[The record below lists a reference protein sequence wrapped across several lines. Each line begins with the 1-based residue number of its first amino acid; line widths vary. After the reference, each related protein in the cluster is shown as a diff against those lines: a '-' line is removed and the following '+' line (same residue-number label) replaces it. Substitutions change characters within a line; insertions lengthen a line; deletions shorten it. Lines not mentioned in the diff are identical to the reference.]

1 MSLYSASGDRTT
13 PFGVGGSKGRN
24 MKFVLTCGGTAGHIN
39 PAIAVAQ
46 RLQELQT
53 DCEILFIGAE
63 GKMEME
69 LVPRE
74 GFNILPLTVTNLSR
88 GHHLSDLRHNLSSL
102 KNVIDSENEAR
113 RILKEFAPDAVL
125 GTGGYVCY
133 PVLHEAAKLG
143 IPTLIHESNA
153 VPGLTTKM
161 LSRHVSCVLLGY
173 EESRAHYPD
182 VRDVRVTGTPVRG
195 KFCRY
200 TKELARKELGINEDL
215 PLVVS
220 MWGSLGSGHMNETFV
235 RMLPLMKGQ
244 DEFCMIHATGSYYY
258 ENVMGKLKG
267 AGLNPNDCNVE
278 LREYIYDAARVLAAA
293 DLVLCRAGASTLSE
307 LSSIGKP
314 AIIVPSPNVT
324 NQHQLKNARLV
335 EHAGGAKVLL
345 EGEFDEQSFL
355 NRIRETLRD
364 REGLD
369 RMAESMS
376 ELSVSDA
383 LDQIVDAV
391 LEYGRKK

>member
-1 MSLYSASGDRTT
+1 
-13 PFGVGGSKGRN
+13 

-46 RLQELQT
+46 RLRELLD

-69 LVPRE
+69 LVPRD
-74 GFNILPLTVTNLSR
+74 GFEIRPLRVTNISR
-88 GHHLSDLRHNLSSL
+88 GHRMSDLRHNLDSL
-102 KNVIDSENEAR
+102 KNVIDSGHEAR
-113 RILKEFAPDAVL
+113 RILKEYRPDAVL

-161 LSRHVSCVLLGY
+161 LTGHVSCVLLGY
-173 EESRAHYPD
+173 EESSVYYPNAKD
-182 VRDVRVTGTPVRG
+182 LRVTGTPVRG

-200 TKELARKELGINEDL
+200 TRETAREELGIDPDL

-220 MWGSLGSGHMNETFV
+220 MWGSLGSGHMNEIVT
-235 RMLPLMKGQ
+235 RMLPQMKGQ
-244 DEFCMIHATGSYYY
+244 HEFAMIHATGHYYY
-258 ENVMGKLKG
+258 RKVMESLEA
-267 AGLNPNDCNVE
+267 AGVKPQDCNAE
-278 LREYIYDAARVLAAA
+278 IREYIFDAERVLCAA

-314 AIIVPSPNVT
+314 ALIVPSPNVT
-324 NQHQLKNARLV
+324 NHHQEKNARLV
-335 EHAGGAKVLL
+335 EHAGGARVLL
-345 EGEFDEQSFL
+345 EGEFNEADFL
-355 NRIRETLRD
+355 SEIHSLLQDPAKLNEMAGAMKTLTVED
-364 REGLD
+364 SLD
-369 RMAESMS
+369 R
-376 ELSVSDA
+376 
-383 LDQIVDAV
+383 IVDAV
-391 LEYGRKK
+391 LDYARKSGS